1 MKPIKSS
8 KQPTSNSQQPTQNGT
23 QPISNF
29 KRHISNS
36 LEQIGLNKFTA
47 NFTQKSLAAS
57 QKIFFLS
64 LPGEPPSNQ
73 SWCTSYLHKFDEG
86 GCGAGVGSEITI
98 KDISNPVCFA
108 GDSSRVHGLLQ
119 RYQRI
124 NRSGLLL

>member
-1 MKPIKSS
+1 MKPIESS

-64 LPGEPPSNQ
+64 LL
-73 SWCTSYLHKFDEG
+73 YAIG
-86 GCGAGVGSEITI
+86 GALS
-98 KDISNPVCFA
+98 A
-108 GDSSRVHGLLQ
+108 
-119 RYQRI
+119 RI
-124 NRSGLLL
+124 VFLM

>member
-8 KQPTSNSQQPTQNGT
+8 KQPISNSQQPTQNGT

-29 KRHISNS
+29 KRHNINS

-64 LPGEPPSNQ
+64 LISGVS
-73 SWCTSYLHKFDEG
+73 LH
-86 GCGAGVGSEITI
+86 
-98 KDISNPVCFA
+98 
-108 GDSSRVHGLLQ
+108 
-119 RYQRI
+119 
-124 NRSGLLL
+124 